1 MKHSLH
7 VLAFFTVFVLVF
19 ASSVYGAPLHGSIDQ
34 ASGTN
39 WQSAYIDL
47 NPPRDFKQGER
58 LRIKLQGTA
67 EWVRVRLL
75 PQDARPDKPTGLLG
89 GKMRVP
95 PGGVIEVVL
104 QKDHPK
110 VKQVSVHA
118 GKEAWGELLNPKGGE
133 VEIVSIDITT
143 K

>member
-1 MKHSLH
+1 MTKNLFSI
-7 VLAFFTVFVLVF
+7 AIIATIAVLV
-19 ASSVYGAPLHGSIDQ
+19 YAPACADPLQGSIDQ
-34 ASGTN
+34 ASGPN
-39 WQSAYIDL
+39 WQSTYMDL
-47 NPPRDFKQGER
+47 DPPRDFKRGER
-58 LRIKLQGTA
+58 LQIKLQGTA

-75 PQDARPDKPTGLLG
+75 PHDAKPEKPSGLIG

-95 PGGVIEVVL
+95 PGGVLEVVL

-118 GKEAWGELLNPKGGE
+118 GKEAWGELLNPKGGGA
-133 VEIVSIDITT
+133 EIVSINVVA